1 MNVWKDM
8 IFSVQ
13 YSNRLCYRMFLKK
26 RDKENVTEM
35 MNIILTLCM
44 FNTYYVTY
52 FNTPSSELLIYLDV
66 DNGT

>member
-1 MNVWKDM
+1 
-8 IFSVQ
+8 
-13 YSNRLCYRMFLKK
+13 MFLKM

-52 FNTPSSELLIYLDV
+52 FNTPSYELFIYLDV